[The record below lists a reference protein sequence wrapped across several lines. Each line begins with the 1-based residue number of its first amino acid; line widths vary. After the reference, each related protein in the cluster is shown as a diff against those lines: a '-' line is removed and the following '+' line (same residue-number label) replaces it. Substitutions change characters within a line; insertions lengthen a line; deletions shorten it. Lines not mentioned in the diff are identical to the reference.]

1 MLVTHTLPSMGLRT
15 NETISLTL
23 VPGFMVTDFPS
34 GGGEV
39 PVNLP
44 GRFDIIA
51 LFLLTTNFLVIGM
64 LLLLLGGQFHTVYQ
78 LGNPKIH
85 NGCAILDSAAVL

>member
-1 MLVTHTLPSMGLRT
+1 MLVTHTLPSMGSRT

-51 LFLLTTNFLVIGM
+51 LSLLTTTSPGDWNVIAVTWGSIPH
-64 LLLLLGGQFHTVYQ
+64 GVPVGE
-78 LGNPKIH
+78 PK
-85 NGCAILDSAAVL
+85 DT